1 MIHNNYTVLQL
12 GLLLTLFTFNS
23 ACRNKCAADEKALLR
38 DGVVE
43 AIPYE
48 DGQKTRYSTSDGD
61 TIMVQTKRIYWTPSP
76 DQNCEEYLE
85 LNMKVPGET
94 YFFVESVQRGLSIDS
109 MLQFSV
115 SPTREN
121 GVGTIV
127 QFTISTEGQLGGLA
141 SPYYIWK
148 LHPSLSIGSN
158 SYQDVLEMNYSF
170 TEGGSVKSF
179 FYNKTEGIIQV
190 SNQNGLVL
198 TKIPD

>member
-1 MIHNNYTVLQL
+1 MIYNNYTVLQL

-94 YFFVESVQRGLSIDS
+94 YFFVESVQRGLSVDS

-121 GVGTIV
+121 GVGTTV
-127 QFTISTEGQLGGLA
+127 QFTVSTDGQLGGLA
-141 SPYYIWK
+141 NSIYTWK

-158 SYQDVLEMNYSF
+158 TYPDVLEITYSF
-170 TEGGSVKSF
+170 TGAGSVQSF
-179 FYNKTEGIIQV
+179 FYNKTEGIIRV